1 MSKLYSHS
9 KAKKNNKCIYSY
21 LSQTITKT
29 RCIIKFNIS
38 MKTYKGFYN
47 YLMSL
52 KKSIHSKVDN

>member
-1 MSKLYSHS
+1 
-9 KAKKNNKCIYSY
+9 
-21 LSQTITKT
+21 
-29 RCIIKFNIS
+29 